1 MARGLTLCNQRLAL
15 RLAVWDPITA
25 QVCMWATRRSSSRIL
40 PLVWDWVTTATRA
53 ARIAMCRRFRKSRQ
67 PSPGYGNAVKQ
78 ANMNLA
84 PQIGFAWDPR
94 KNDRHSRRRG
104 PLPMRT

>member
-1 MARGLTLCNQRLAL
+1 MARGLTLCNLRLAL

-25 QVCMWATRRSSSRIL
+25 QWATRGSSNRIL

-53 ARIAMCRRFRKSRQ
+53 ARIDVPAIPEINAAF
-67 PSPGYGNAVKQ
+67 PGYGNAVRQ

-94 KNDRHSRRRG
+94 KNGKTVIRG
-104 PLPMRT
+104 GVGLF

>member
-1 MARGLTLCNQRLAL
+1 
-15 RLAVWDPITA
+15 
-25 QVCMWATRRSSSRIL
+25 MWATRGSSSRIL

-53 ARIAMCRRFRKSRQ
+53 ARIAVPPIPEINAAF
-67 PSPGYGNAVKQ
+67 PGYGNAVKQ

-94 KNDRHSRRRG
+94 KNGKSAIRRRVG
-104 PLPMRT
+104 LFYENVIWNNVLFDRPERLRSGAFMLFQTLA